1 MFTPITTERLLLR
14 PTRRADAQA
23 FYERRND
30 PEVAELQDWD
40 VPFPLERAEA
50 AMAELDGLT
59 SLPIDDW
66 WVMTIADVAD
76 TQIFGDLVFKLEN
89 DGRTAEVGYSL
100 DRAHWG
106 QGYASEALSAVVS
119 WLFAEQGVSR
129 VSAMLHPDN
138 ARSARVLERCG
149 FLFEGHLRNSY
160 WRGDENSDDW
170 VYGMTPEDHARWT
183 SRSRSRPENIELLEP
198 YPTGLRH
205 VVKLATHRSQEK
217 FVSPIQVSLAQMAIP
232 PYEEGF
238 AGNDGDPRVVPW
250 ARIVHA
256 DGEPVGFVMVEA
268 PTVNNPEPYL
278 WRLLIDRLHQRRGI
292 GKYVIE
298 QVIDQARAWGS
309 ESMTVSWVPGVGS
322 PEPLYL
328 AMGFEPTGE
337 IEEGE
342 IVGRLV
348 L

>member
-1 MFTPITTERLLLR
+1 MFTPIRTERLLLR
-14 PTRRADAQA
+14 QPELRDIDSFHA
-23 FYERRND
+23 YRNE
-30 PEVAELQDWD
+30 PEVARFQDWPT
-40 VPFPLERAEA
+40 PFRKERAAVVVGEA
-50 AMAELDGLT
+50 ATLPDLGT
-59 SLPIDDW
+59 SEWMML
-66 WVMTIADVAD
+66 TIANEAD
-76 TQIFGDLVFKLEN
+76 TEVFGDLFVEFSN
-89 DGRTAEVGYSL
+89 SGRTGDIGYSL
-100 DRAHWG
+100 ATRAWG
-106 QGYASEALSAVVS
+106 KGYATEAVAALLS
-119 WLFAEQGVSR
+119 WLFERDGFTRASGS
-129 VSAMLHPDN
+129 LHPDN

-217 FVSPIQVSLAQMAIP
+217 FVAPIQVSLAQMAIP

-238 AGNDGDPRVVPW
+238 AGSDGDPRVVPW

-309 ESMTVSWVPGVGS
+309 ESITVSWVPGIGS

-337 IEEGE
+337 IDDGE